1 MLMHFH
7 LASRHSTPLQQDL
20 SKPENIAVFDQQQVD
35 FLLRLQ
41 GEMLAQGE
49 SLRNRN
55 EKE

>member
-1 MLMHFH
+1 
-7 LASRHSTPLQQDL
+7 L